1 MDIREEKAALRRSLK
16 EQRAALDPRLCA
28 QWDEEIAR
36 KVIGSEWFA
45 KADMVFCYVSV
56 GREVDT
62 SSILDAAWR
71 QGKRIA
77 VPRCAAKGQM
87 DFFVINSREELA
99 PGAYHIPEPKE
110 ACPRAEATPD
120 SLCIVP
126 GLSFDQRGYRLGY
139 GGGYYDRFLAQFP
152 GRSVGLVRSLFLV
165 QKLPAE
171 EYDLAVDAIITE
183 KE

>member
-16 EQRAALDPRLCA
+16 EQRAALDLQLCA
-28 QWDEEIAR
+28 QWDETIAR

-45 KADMVFCYVSV
+45 KADMVLCYVSA

-62 SSILDAAWR
+62 TAILEAAWR
-71 QGKRIA
+71 QGKQVA

-87 DFFVINSREELA
+87 DFFVINSREDLV
-99 PGAYHIPEPKE
+99 PGSYHIPEPRE
-110 ACPRAEATPD
+110 ACPRAEATPV

-126 GLSFDQRGYRLGY
+126 GLSFDQRGFRIGY

-152 GRSVGLVRSLFLV
+152 GKSVGLARSLFFTE
-165 QKLPAE
+165 KLPTDQ
-171 EYDLAVDAIITE
+171 YDLAVDAIITE